1 MVLSSSS
8 VGARVWL
15 VLLVGPTDSEPEFA
29 PSPWLR
35 LLKATA
41 SMIATTK
48 TTMATQAPMISG
60 RFLLD
65 FLSDLVAAGLASAD
79 AVLVGAAAGLAGVVV
94 GCVAAGDTVDLAVTV
109 AGLATDAAGFTGTA
123 VGLAATVADLAVAVA
138 GRAPFT
144 ATLVGAVA
152 GLADAAMG
160 LVLAALTTG
169 RPGVVTLG
177 F

>member
-1 MVLSSSS
+1 MVLLSSS

-35 LLKATA
+35 LLKVTA

-65 FLSDLVAAGLASAD
+65 FLSDLAATGLVPAVTVLTGVAAGR
-79 AVLVGAAAGLAGVVV
+79 AGVAV
-94 GCVAAGDTVDLAVTV
+94 GCVAAGDAVDLAVAV
-109 AGLATDAAGFTGTA
+109 AGLAADAAGFTGTA
-123 VGLAATVADLAVAVA
+123 VGLDATVADLAVAVA

-152 GLADAAMG
+152 GLADAATG

-169 RPGVVTLG
+169 RPGVVALG